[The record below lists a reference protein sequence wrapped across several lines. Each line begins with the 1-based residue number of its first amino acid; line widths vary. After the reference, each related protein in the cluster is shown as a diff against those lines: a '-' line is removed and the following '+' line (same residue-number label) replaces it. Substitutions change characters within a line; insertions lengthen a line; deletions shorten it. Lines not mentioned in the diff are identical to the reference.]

1 MPFTIFIETER
12 DFSMKIQAIY
22 SHHNITPLVK
32 KDKKAENSQ
41 PVTTNKT
48 ELYPQFNDWLI
59 SFGARVDKG
68 LNRFYNENKDRMP
81 KAVRELV
88 EPMPNRGLLTPME
101 AQYYAYEKLEAADNV
116 ADIKEAYPNEP
127 LFKDLKDPSEKTKS
141 TVGILHAIREMNDLY
156 EDGVLQT
163 KENLTV
169 YLVKK
174 IFLEAKTID
183 EINKDLEN
191 DLDTDFKTYYN
202 GKNPD
207 SPYIRNSTLSALGIQ
222 IPDKDYLQS
231 LRYTRDGYSDMMGS
245 KIKKGLNDF
254 YNSLTP
260 EQRTARNAAK
270 VMRFERWWNRL
281 TLNEKMDLIADKEYQ
296 LEMLKAYKKEERA
309 EKKRLKEAGIDL
321 SQTEE
326 IEKRPRTKSGS
337 GSSSLSQDE
346 LFKSW
351 ATLNLKIFE
360 AGLSQA
366 DKDSLH
372 LKRMVRQVNRWKEMS
387 AEERTDYISK
397 MKAGAEPL
405 RFSMIEAWNNSPEI
419 IKALYIHLKS
429 NQIYKP
435 ADLLYSSDEFSQF
448 QSRVMT
454 EFWANNPEFAQKLGD
469 RIREAQIKVET
480 AIQRGT
486 FDELKNQI
494 NRNKNDR
501 KKELE
506 AYRKSLEK
514 PVETPQVQT
523 SPADYKDD
531 FRQAY
536 SHHIFGMVNS
546 VPKNYFSDVY
556 ESFLNK
562 LPEDI
567 VKLWTRNLR
576 GEELTQ
582 EEIQQVSEALSEENN
597 PECIKF
603 NRAFEAAMADALYTA
618 TNNPEVFELSNS
630 DVKMVMYHVERG
642 ETPIKIISHKNNKE
656 YIFNINKHK
665 HIDTNRIN
673 QVYESYKRDLSSD
686 EIVEIFRYNFG
697 FKNLNQNKSE
707 EQEKQIKALN
717 LALIDY
723 LETYGRSINI
733 LFSDKSSYPAEVKA
747 KFAHKFLANMPE
759 TLKNN
764 NIIYCYFQNDRS
776 FEIDTKMKQ
785 AEVLFGRRFLF
796 LPKDLVHNYFK
807 EFKTML
813 FGFDTSINFPLDK
826 FIKQACQKRDSIKSH
841 GTIAPIPKAPIKD
854 RFTKYQMLAVEQAM
868 ADVLFEASGQED
880 VYKIGFEQLCDKL
893 ELFSM
898 AKSFP
903 IEPSEC
909 KTVDNGSFMI
919 IMSKRPKLSDVQK
932 KYKEY
937 MEEISEWV
945 DKTEDVHKPDYQ
957 DLLYIL
963 NPEDNNYKR
972 DFNTGERM
980 ATYFGDLGSLEFTL
994 HPNDD

>member
-1 MPFTIFIETER
+1 
-12 DFSMKIQAIY
+12 MKIQAIY
-22 SHHNITPLVK
+22 SHHNITPQVK

-41 PVTTNKT
+41 PVTINKT
-48 ELYPQFNDWLI
+48 ELYPQFNDWML

-81 KAVRELV
+81 KTVRELV
-88 EPMPNRGLLTPME
+88 EPMPNRGVLTPME
-101 AQYYAYEKLEAADNV
+101 AQYYAYEKLENAESV
-116 ADIKEAYPNEP
+116 EDIKKAYPDEP
-127 LFKDLKDPSEKTKS
+127 LFNALKDPSEKTKS

-174 IFLEAKTID
+174 IFLEAKTLD
-183 EINKDLEN
+183 EINNDLDN

-222 IPDKDYLQS
+222 MPDKDYLQS
-231 LRYTRDGYSDMMGS
+231 LRYTRDGYSDMMGV

-254 YNSLTP
+254 FNSLTP
-260 EQRTARNAAK
+260 EQKTARNAAK
-270 VMRFERWWNRL
+270 VMRFEKWWNRL
-281 TLNEKMDLIADKEYQ
+281 TINEKMDLIADKEYQ
-296 LEMLKAYKKEERA
+296 LDMLKAYKKEERA
-309 EKKRLKEAGIDL
+309 EKKRLKEAGIEV
-321 SQTEE
+321 SVTEE
-326 IEKRPRTKSGS
+326 PEKTSRTKSSS
-337 GSSSLSQDE
+337 GSTTLSQDE

-366 DKDSLH
+366 DKETLH

-397 MKAGAEPL
+397 MKAGAEPV
-405 RFSMIEAWNNSPEI
+405 RFAMIEAWNNSPEI
-419 IKALYIHLKS
+419 IKELYLHLKS

-435 ADLLYSSDEFSQF
+435 ADLLYSTEEFSQF

-506 AYRKSLEK
+506 AYKKSLEK
-514 PVETPQVQT
+514 PVEPPPIQT
-523 SPADYKDD
+523 TPADYKED
-531 FRQAY
+531 FRQVY

-546 VPKNYFSDVY
+546 VPKNYFSDVD
-556 ESFLNK
+556 ESLLNK

-576 GEELTQ
+576 GEKLTQ
-582 EEIQQVSEALSEENN
+582 EEVQQLTEALSEENN
-597 PECIKF
+597 PEYIKF
-603 NRAFEAAMADALYTA
+603 NRAFEAAMADALYRA
-618 TNNPEVFELSNS
+618 TNNPEVFELSNA
-630 DVKMVMYHVERG
+630 DVKMLMYQVERC
-642 ETPIKIISHKNNKE
+642 EPPIKIIAHKNNKE
-656 YIFNINKHK
+656 YFFNIVNKHK
-665 HIDTNRIN
+665 NINTNRIN
-673 QVYESYKRDLSSD
+673 QLYEAYKRDLSLD
-686 EIVEIFRYNFG
+686 EITEIIRYNFG
-697 FKNLNQNKSE
+697 LRNLDQNKSE

-723 LETYGRSINI
+723 LKTYGRSINI

-747 KFAHKFLANMPE
+747 ALARTFLDNMPE
-759 TLKNN
+759 PLKNN

-785 AEVLFGRRFLF
+785 AEVLFGRRFSF

-826 FIKQACQKRDSIKSH
+826 FIKQVCQKRDSIKSH
-841 GTIAPIPKAPIKD
+841 GVIAQIPKEPIKD

-880 VYKIGFEQLCDKL
+880 VYKIGFEHLCDKL

-932 KYKEY
+932 KYREY

-963 NPEDNNYKR
+963 NPEDNNYNR

-980 ATYFGDLGSLEFTL
+980 AAYFGDLGSLEFTL
-994 HPNDD
+994 YPNDD